1 MNRAR
6 QEQGAVLAAAVI
18 VMMVILG
25 LGLALL
31 RFTDSEQ
38 TAAAREQSSERAF
51 NVAEAAMNAQVGQ
64 LARAW
69 PRQVRPFEPRCTEA
83 TTTASNGCPSTVSLS
98 AGYGRTSGTSCAAG
112 AQTEAWGSSLTNE
125 WTTYV
130 RDDAAGTTYF
140 NSSAEQGEPA
150 YDANKDNKLWVRAVG
165 VVNCR
170 IVTLVTLVSRQLT
183 SVPFPKDV
191 VSGNW
196 FAVTNQGKKEIVRA
210 EGEGQPGEF
219 SLRCEG
225 RASGRCEE
233 WDPKKEQI
241 KPYIKGPPNPSPLLN
256 ESQLAA
262 VRSLAEAEGTY
273 RSTALGNCP
282 QTVEEL
288 SGRPAWLECGDLQF
302 TSDGTVNSLEQPGFL
317 VLGNGSIT
325 FKGTTTVYGVL
336 YALNPT
342 NSPGASIVLGGATT
356 VYGALDADGLGGI
369 ELGSNQVNLIY
380 TPRAI
385 LELQG
390 SAGATPTRNAFRVL
404 PVNQ

>member
-6 QEQGAVLAAAVI
+6 QQEGSALLAAIMLLPV
-18 VMMVILG
+18 VVG

-31 RFTDSEQ
+31 QFADNEQ
-38 TAAAREQSSERAF
+38 HAAVREQSSEQAF
-51 NVAEAAMNAQVGQ
+51 NVAEAALNAQVGQ

-69 PRQVRPFEPRCTEA
+69 PSSERPFETRCSGT
-83 TTTASNGCPSTVSLS
+83 TTTATNGCPSSLPLS
-98 AGYGRTSGTSCAAG
+98 ASYGKVTSTTCPAG
-112 AQTEAWGSSLTNE
+112 SQAEAWGSPLSNR

-130 RDDAAGTTYF
+130 RDDQASAAYF
-140 NSSAEQGEPA
+140 GSAAEQSEPP

-170 IVTLVTLVSRQLT
+170 IVTIVTLVSRQLVA
-183 SVPFPKDV
+183 VPFPRDAI
-191 VSGNW
+191 SGNW
-196 FAVTNQGKKEIVRA
+196 FAVTNKGKKEIVRA

-225 RASGRCEE
+225 RSAGHCEE
-233 WDPKKEQI
+233 WEPAKEQI

-262 VRSLAEAEGTY
+262 VKALAEAEGTY
-273 RSTALGNCP
+273 RTTALGNCP
-282 QTVEEL
+282 RTIEEL
-288 SGRPAWLECGDLQF
+288 SGRPAYVECGSLLF
-302 TSDGTVNSLEQPGFL
+302 TANGTVNSADKPGFL
-317 VLGNGSIT
+317 VLANGSIT
-325 FKGTTTVYGVL
+325 FKGTTTIYGAV

-342 NSPGASIVLGGATT
+342 NSSSASIVLGGATT
-356 VYGALDADGLGGI
+356 VNGALDVDGPGGI

-385 LELQG
+385 TELQG
-390 SAGATPTRNAFRVL
+390 SAGATPTRNTFRVL
-404 PVNQ
+404 PINQ